1 MEVDGMAVRVLI
13 ADGSGLTRDVVR
25 RHLECG
31 GCQVIAE
38 AETAAQAVNLFR
50 TVRPDVVAMDVG
62 LPRAGDLDALSVLR
76 TIRRE
81 APAVNVIM
89 LSAESAPEASRRVFL
104 SEGALDCIAE
114 PIEGMGFEKM
124 WRRLAEAYP
133 ELPHATPSVPGV
145 RHLRRS

>member
-1 MEVDGMAVRVLI
+1 MPVRVLI
-13 ADGSGLTRDVVR
+13 ADGSGFSRDMVR

-31 GCQVIAE
+31 GCHVIAE

-81 APAVNVIM
+81 APGVNVIM
-89 LSAESAPEASRRVFL
+89 LSAASAPEASRREFL
-104 SEGALDCIAE
+104 DEGALDCIAE
-114 PIEGMGFEKM
+114 PIDGVGFEKI

-133 ELPHATPSVPGV
+133 ELPRANPAIARP
-145 RHLRRS
+145 RALRRS

>member
-13 ADGSGLTRDVVR
+13 ADGSGFTRDVVR

-50 TVRPDVVAMDVG
+50 TVRPDVVAMDVE

-76 TIRRE
+76 MIRRE
-81 APAVNVIM
+81 APKVSVIM
-89 LSAESAPEASRRVFL
+89 LSDDGAPEANRKLFL
-104 SEGALDCIAE
+104 NEGALDCIVE
-114 PIEGMGFEKM
+114 PIEGVGFEKM
-124 WRRLAEAYP
+124 WQRLAEAYP
-133 ELPHATPSVPGV
+133 ELSHVVPTVSGSGK
-145 RHLRRS
+145 RRS

>member
-13 ADGSGLTRDVVR
+13 ADGSGFTRDVVR
-25 RHLECG
+25 RHLEFG

-76 TIRRE
+76 TIRKE

-89 LSAESAPEASRRVFL
+89 LSTESASEANRTMFIN
-104 SEGALDCIAE
+104 EGALDCIAE
-114 PIEGMGFEKM
+114 PIDGIGFERM

-133 ELPHATPSVPGV
+133 ELKNATPAVAGP
-145 RHLRRS
+145 RALRRS